1 VEKKT
6 QLERGERIL
15 KARIRLTAQL
25 STALFCAATP
35 LAAEDTCGL
44 EKIVAPESLVLA
56 IDSMRA
62 GDFVAFVGALEP
74 EGRSPPENSLKLA
87 SELESYS
94 SEGFDK
100 CVLAAEDIGPNA
112 QSLFFV
118 FKDGEQDERVVYV
131 FVMLVRFED
140 SWQFIKTQV
149 STNFDE
155 VYQFVR

>member
-1 VEKKT
+1 M
-6 QLERGERIL
+6 QLVRGDKIL
-15 KARIRLTAQL
+15 KAHMRLTAQL

-35 LAAEDTCGL
+35 LAAEGICGL
-44 EKIVAPESLVLA
+44 EETAAPESLVLA
-56 IDSMRA
+56 IHSMQA

-94 SEGFDK
+94 SEGFEK
-100 CVLAAEDIGPNA
+100 CVVVREEIRPNA
-112 QSLFFV
+112 QSLFLV

-131 FVMLVRFED
+131 FFMLARFED

-149 STNFDE
+149 STDFDE